1 MEHYPSLE
9 LGENELWFLLSQY
22 RSGIIVGVQDP
33 YHGRRAEEIRAANE
47 TAFQSLVQRGILQ
60 LASENEVF
68 LAEWIISLLGVCHHP
83 DYSLIV
89 QYQVAGGP
97 LKRTFT
103 HYSENLMVK
112 LCETKPHHY
121 HLRVVPDQ
129 EALLDLFDEALRSKT
144 GSMNGGRE
152 FRLTANA
159 LYKARELCIKGD
171 LQRSEKTMSS
181 AGLAEEQAQRLT
193 RSLYKPVRNT
203 SVIVIANR
211 NITETQFVRGFS
223 ILEGADDLWIMDP
236 YEENGEEVIAFI
248 PANAEKVRARFLEI
262 LPRRSDA

>member
-1 MEHYPSLE
+1 MKHYPPLE
-9 LGENELWFLLSQY
+9 LDEDELWFLLSQY
-22 RSGIIVGVQDP
+22 GSGIIVGVQDP
-33 YHGRRAEEIRAANE
+33 YHGRQVEEIRAANE

-68 LAEWIISLLGVCHHP
+68 LAEWILSLLGVCHHP
-83 DYSLIV
+83 VHSLIV

-97 LKRTFT
+97 LRRTFI
-103 HYSENLMVK
+103 HYGENLIVK
-112 LCETKPHHY
+112 LCETKPYHY

-129 EALLDLFDEALRSKT
+129 EALLDLFDEAICSDTNPLS
-144 GSMNGGRE
+144 GGRE
-152 FRLTANA
+152 FRLTASA

-171 LQRSEKTMSS
+171 LQRAEKMMTS
-181 AGLAEEQAQRLT
+181 AGLAEEQAHRLT

-211 NITETQFVRGFS
+211 NTTETQHIRGFS

-236 YEENGEEVIAFI
+236 YEENGEEVITFI
-248 PANAEKVRARFLEI
+248 STNAEKVWARFLEI

>member
-1 MEHYPSLE
+1 MEHYPTLE
-9 LGENELWFLLSQY
+9 LDEDELWFLLSQY

-83 DYSLIV
+83 DHSLIV
-89 QYQVAGGP
+89 QYQVAGEP
-97 LKRTFT
+97 LRRTFI
-103 HYSENLMVK
+103 HYRDNLIVE
-112 LCETKPHHY
+112 LCETEPHKY
-121 HLRVVPDQ
+121 HLRIVPDQ
-129 EALLDLFDEALRSKT
+129 EALLDLFDGFLCSDTNSFSGE
-144 GSMNGGRE
+144 RE
-152 FRLTANA
+152 FRLTTSA
-159 LYKARELCIKGD
+159 LFRARDLCIKGN
-171 LQRSEKTMSS
+171 LPRAEKTLTS
-181 AGLAEEQAQRLT
+181 AGLQEEQAQRLT
-193 RSLYKPVRNT
+193 RSLYKPIRNT

-211 NITETQFVRGFS
+211 NTTETQFIRGFS
-223 ILEGADDLWIMDP
+223 ILEGADDLWTMDP

-248 PANAEKVRARFLEI
+248 PANADKVRARFLEI